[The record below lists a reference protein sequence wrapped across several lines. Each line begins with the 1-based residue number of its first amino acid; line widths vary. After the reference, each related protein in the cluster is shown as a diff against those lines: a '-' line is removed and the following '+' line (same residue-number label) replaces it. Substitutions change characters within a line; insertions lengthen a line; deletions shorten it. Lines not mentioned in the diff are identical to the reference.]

1 MNVNTHD
8 LLCAYIDCRK
18 RKRNTESAAQFEAG
32 LNRNLRELKEDLN
45 SGTYEIGPSRCFV
58 VTRPRPREIWA
69 GAFRDRVVHHLM
81 YNAIAD
87 NFIKSFSADSSACI
101 KGRGTLYGA
110 ARLEAKV
117 RSVTQNWTKRYFYLK
132 LDLSNFFVSIHKPTL
147 FDLLTPKIESAWM
160 RNLTEKILFNDPT
173 DNYTFIGPRESLDR
187 VPPHKS
193 LFNAPEGCGL
203 PSGNFPS
210 QFFANVH
217 LNPLDQ
223 FVGHQIRPHGYARYV
238 DDFVLLHPDPAWLN
252 EAKRKIEGF
261 LADRLK
267 MAINPKKTII
277 QPVDHGIDYV
287 GYIIK
292 PWRTVPRK
300 TLAIG
305 AKRAIRERRDNL
317 PEQMS
322 SYLGLMR
329 QARSHNARAKLC
341 RELLRAGYCVDHG
354 FTKVHPPEGAR

>member
-1 MNVNTHD
+1 MNVTTHD

-18 RKRNTESAAQFEAG
+18 RKRNTESAAQFESD
-32 LNRNLRELKEDLN
+32 LNRNLRLLKEDLN
-45 SGTYEIGPSRCFV
+45 SGAYEIGPSRCFV

-110 ARLEAKV
+110 RRLEAKV
-117 RSVTQNWTKRYFYLK
+117 RSVTQNWSNPCFYLK

-147 FDLLTPKIESAWM
+147 FSLLAPKIDCQWM
-160 RNLTEKILFNDPT
+160 QGLTEQILFNDPT
-173 DNYTFIGPRESLDR
+173 TNYTFIGPEKSLAL

-217 LNPLDQ
+217 LNLLDQ
-223 FVGHQIRPHGYARYV
+223 FVSHQIRPRAYARYV

-252 EAKRKIEGF
+252 EARKRIEAF
-261 LADRLK
+261 LAERLK
-267 MAINPKKTII
+267 MVINPKKTVL
-277 QPVDHGIDYV
+277 QPVEHGIDYV
-287 GYIIK
+287 GYVIK

-300 TLAIG
+300 TLAAG
-305 AKRAIRERRDNL
+305 AQRAIRARGENL

-322 SYLGLMR
+322 SYFGLMR
-329 QARSHNARAKLC
+329 QARSHNARAGLC
-341 RELLRAGYCVDHG
+341 RDLLRAGYCVDHG
-354 FTKVHPPEGAR
+354 FTKVYPKAGAK